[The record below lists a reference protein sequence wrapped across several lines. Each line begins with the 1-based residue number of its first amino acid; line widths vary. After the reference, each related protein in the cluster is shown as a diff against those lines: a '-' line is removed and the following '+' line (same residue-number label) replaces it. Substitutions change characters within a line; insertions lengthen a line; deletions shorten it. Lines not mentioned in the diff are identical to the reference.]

1 MMTRLT
7 LLCAAVALGVG
18 GQAAAA
24 LPSTSSTAVTR
35 VVAAATITGHVTDAT
50 GRPLG
55 NAQVFVVG
63 TQLRALTTADGRY
76 SIAGVPTGTQ
86 TVRAMLIGFAPQSR
100 AVTVGDQPITL
111 DFSLTAQV
119 VQLEAVVSVGYGQQ
133 RRQDVTGAVSSVN
146 VTDVPVAVTQN
157 VGQMLE
163 GRVAGAQVTQNN
175 GAPGGGL
182 SIRVRG
188 ANSIAAN
195 SEPLYVIDG
204 IPAITGTSSQDPYQ
218 NPLSSINP
226 SDIENIEVLKD
237 ASSTAIYGARGAAG
251 VVLITTKRGHRGQ
264 NNVTMDAAYGTQAA
278 SKKLDMLNATQ
289 FAQLVNEARVNAG
302 QTPIY
307 TDAQIAGFG
316 VGTNWQDQVLQR
328 APQQSYTLGFTGGDD
343 RTRYLLSGSYF
354 DQGGIVIG
362 SNFQRY
368 SGRINLEREVT
379 KRLQAGTNLT
389 LSSTSNGI
397 QSSDNTLGSSTVM
410 GALWFNPVS
419 PVRNADGSYVA
430 NS

>member
-18 GQAAAA
+18 SNAAAA
-24 LPSTSSTAVTR
+24 LPSASPTAVTR
-35 VVAAATITGHVTDAT
+35 DVAAATITGHVTDAT
-50 GRPLG
+50 GRPLA
-55 NAQVFVVG
+55 NVQVFVVG
-63 TQLRALTTADGRY
+63 TQLRALSATDGRY
-76 SIAGVPTGTQ
+76 TIAGVPTGSQ

-100 AVTVGDQPITL
+100 AVTVADQPITL

-204 IPAITGTSSQDPYQ
+204 IPAITGTSSNDPYQ

-251 VVLITTKRGHRGQ
+251 VVLITTKRGQRGQ
-264 NNVTMDAAYGTQAA
+264 NHVTIDASMGNQSPA
-278 SKKLDMLNATQ
+278 KKIAMLNGLQ
-289 FAQLVNEARVNAG
+289 FAQLANEGRANING
-302 QTPIY
+302 TPFY
-307 TDAQIAGFG
+307 TDSALAAIPNGG
-316 VGTNWQDQVLQR
+316 RGTDWQDLILQNSI
-328 APQQSYTLGFTGGDD
+328 QQSYNLGATGGDET
-343 RTRYLLSGSYF
+343 TRYLISGGYF
-354 DQGGIVIG
+354 DQGGIIIKSG
-362 SNFQRY
+362 FTRY
-368 SGRINLEREVT
+368 SGRVNLERNVS
-379 KRLQAGTNLT
+379 KKFLAGTNLT
-389 LSSTSNGI
+389 LSRTANQI
-397 QSSDNTLGSSTVM
+397 QSSVFSLTTL
-410 GALWFNPVS
+410 
-419 PVRNADGSYVA
+419 
-430 NS
+430 

>member
-18 GQAAAA
+18 SNAAAA
-24 LPSTSSTAVTR
+24 LPSTSPTAVTR
-35 VVAAATITGHVTDAT
+35 DVAVATITGHVTDAT
-50 GRPLG
+50 GRPLA

-63 TQLRALTTADGRY
+63 SQLRALTTADGRY

-100 AVTVGDQPITL
+100 AVTVADQPITL
-111 DFSLTAQV
+111 DFSLTAQT
-119 VQLEAVVSVGYGQQ
+119 VQLEAVVTVGYGQQ

-146 VTDVPVAVTQN
+146 VSDVPVAVTQN
-157 VGQMLE
+157 VGQMLQ

-204 IPAITGTSSQDPYQ
+204 IPAITGTSSNDPYQ

-251 VVLITTKRGHRGQ
+251 VVLITTKRGQRGQ
-264 NNVTMDAAYGTQAA
+264 NNVTMDVAYGTQAPG
-278 SKKLDMLNATQ
+278 KKLDMLNATQ

-302 QTPIY
+302 LSTIY

-316 VGTNWQDQVLQR
+316 AGTDWQDQVLKN
-328 APQQSYTLGFTGGDD
+328 APQQS
-343 RTRYLLSGSYF
+343 
-354 DQGGIVIG
+354 
-362 SNFQRY
+362 
-368 SGRINLEREVT
+368 
-379 KRLQAGTNLT
+379 
-389 LSSTSNGI
+389 
-397 QSSDNTLGSSTVM
+397 
-410 GALWFNPVS
+410 
-419 PVRNADGSYVA
+419 
-430 NS
+430 

>member
-18 GQAAAA
+18 GNAAAA
-24 LPSTSSTAVTR
+24 LPSTSPTAVTR
-35 VVAAATITGHVTDAT
+35 DVAAATITGHVTDAT
-50 GRPLG
+50 GRPLA

-63 TQLRALTTADGRY
+63 TQLRALTATDGRY

-100 AVTVGDQPITL
+100 AVAVGDQPITL
-111 DFSLTAQV
+111 DFSLTAQT
-119 VQLEAVVSVGYGQQ
+119 VQLEAVVTVGYGTQ

-218 NPLSSINP
+218 NPLASINP
-226 SDIENIEVLKD
+226 GDIENIEILKD

-251 VVLITTKRGHRGQ
+251 VVLITTKRGRRGQ
-264 NNVTMDAAYGTQAA
+264 NNVTMDVAYGTQSA
-278 SKKLDMLNATQ
+278 SKKLDMLNGSQ
-289 FAQLVNEARVNAG
+289 FAQLVNEARAAAG
-302 QTPIY
+302 QSAIY
-307 TDAQIAGFG
+307 SAAQIAAIPNGG
-316 VGTNWQDQVLQR
+316 AGTNWQDQVLQS
-328 APQQSYTLGFTGGDD
+328 AQQQSYTLGFTGGDE
-343 RTRYLLSGSYF
+343 RTRYLLSGAYF

-362 SNFQRY
+362 SDFRRY
-368 SGRINLEREVT
+368 SGRVNLER
-379 KRLQAGTNLT
+379 
-389 LSSTSNGI
+389 
-397 QSSDNTLGSSTVM
+397 
-410 GALWFNPVS
+410 
-419 PVRNADGSYVA
+419 
-430 NS
+430 